1 MTSLKNIFGV
11 SKVEH
16 NTVKASCLR
25 DKNSLDSIPQR
36 PGYYKWW
43 ADRAALQIILD
54 RLDMRFEDINSQL
67 EKQGDRFC
75 IYVGVAIKESVRA
88 RLDWHI
94 NQKHAYVP
102 VKCGALSTLRQT
114 ISSIVGSSMADENAT
129 NEFIDKLSVEYFLS
143 DHAIKSAEAFDEIHT
158 IERQLLSS
166 RRLYILNIQDNKHAL
181 APTKQ
186 LRELR
191 KQAKIKALNNYF

>member
-1 MTSLKNIFGV
+1 M
-11 SKVEH
+11 EH

-25 DKNSLDSIPQR
+25 DKNNLVSIPSC

-43 ADRAALQIILD
+43 ADRATLQIILD
-54 RLDMRFEDINSQL
+54 RLDMRFDDISSQL
-67 EKQGDRFC
+67 EKQGDVYC

-94 NQKHAYVP
+94 NQKHTYTP
-102 VKCGALSTLRQT
+102 VKCGTLSTLRQT
-114 ISSIVGSSMADENAT
+114 ISSLVGSSMADENAT
-129 NEFIDKLSVEYFLS
+129 NDFIDKLTVEYFLS
-143 DHAIKSAEAFDEIHT
+143 EHPIKSVAAFDEIHT

-166 RRLYILNIQDNKHAL
+166 QYLFILNIQDNKHAL

>member
-1 MTSLKNIFGV
+1 MIR
-11 SKVEH
+11 VEH

-25 DKNSLDSIPQR
+25 DKNNLEAIPQC

-43 ADRAALQIILD
+43 AGRAALQVILD
-54 RLDMRFEDINSQL
+54 RLDMCFEDICSQL
-67 EKQGDRFC
+67 EMKGEMFC

-94 NQKHAYVP
+94 NQKHTYTP
-102 VKCGALSTLRQT
+102 VKCGTLSTLRQT

-129 NEFIDKLSVEYFLS
+129 NEFIDMLTVEYFLS
-143 DHAIKSAEAFDEIHT
+143 EQPIKSAAAFDEIHA

-166 RRLYILNIQDNKHAL
+166 NYLYILNIQDNKHAL

-191 KQAKIKALNNYF
+191 KQAKIKALNNF

>member
-1 MTSLKNIFGV
+1 MK
-11 SKVEH
+11 H
-16 NTVKASCLR
+16 NTVKATRLR
-25 DKNSLDSIPQR
+25 DKENLLSIPQC

-43 ADRAALQIILD
+43 ADRAALQIILN
-54 RLDMRFEDINSQL
+54 RLAMRFEDISSHL
-67 EKQGDRFC
+67 EMKGDIYC

-94 NQKHAYVP
+94 NQKHTYTP
-102 VKCGALSTLRQT
+102 VKCGTLSTLRQT
-114 ISSIVGSSMADENAT
+114 ISSIVGTSMADENAT
-129 NEFIDKLSVEYFLS
+129 NEFIDKLTVEYFLS
-143 DHAIKSAEAFDEIHT
+143 EQPIKSAAAFDEIHT

-166 RRLYILNIQDNKHAL
+166 NYLYILNIQDNKHVL

-191 KQAKIKALNNYF
+191 KQAKIKALNNF